1 VIVKHDLMI
10 LDFISDY
17 VVMMYGEP
25 GVYGISSKPYS
36 TRAGIDNYLEGYL
49 PAENMRIREEE
60 VEFRTSSGEKQVK
73 EQ

>member
-1 VIVKHDLMI
+1 MI
-10 LDFISDY
+10 LDFISNY